1 MEETEFDL
9 FLQMHRICYRKRVHF
24 KEGGKDKK
32 NKRNMKLREGGYVE
46 NNIHQRH
53 IDTQPHHDGIQ

>member
-1 MEETEFDL
+1 M
-9 FLQMHRICYRKRVHF
+9 
-24 KEGGKDKK
+24 KK